1 MIMLTFSQSVK
12 TCLSKYVDFK
22 GRAPRSEFWWWILFG
37 FLIGIAANILS
48 YLTWS
53 FISTIVSLFLL
64 LPNLSVGARRLHD
77 TGHTGWLQGLPYL
90 FMIIAIFAAIGGAGS
105 SSGTVFYIAI
115 ALSLLCVISFI
126 YLIVL
131 WCMGGTAG
139 PNKYGHDP
147 LNRPAFDNNYS
158 ENTNTGSSQGNDSTF
173 TDGSVIDENSF
184 RNPGDQK

>member
-1 MIMLTFSQSVK
+1 MIMLTFSQSIK
-12 TCLSKYVDFK
+12 ICLSKYVDFK
-22 GRAPRSEFWWWILFG
+22 GRATRSEFWWWILFG
-37 FLIGIAANILS
+37 FLVGIAANILS

-53 FISTIVSLFLL
+53 FISTLVSLFLM

-77 TGHTGWLQGLPYL
+77 TGHTGWLQGIPYV
-90 FMIIAIFAAIGGAGS
+90 FMILAFVLLVAGIGS
-105 SSGTVFYIAI
+105 SSGTSVYIAM
-115 ALSLLCVISFI
+115 ALALLFFVSLI

-131 WCMGGTAG
+131 WCKGGTAG

-147 LNRPAFDNNYS
+147 LDRPAFDNNYA
-158 ENTNTGSSQGNDSTF
+158 ENTSTGSSQGNDSTF